1 MKNCRIYLF
10 LLVFGPYTI
19 ISCQKEVDGTIDG
32 SIIPTPD
39 NQKPRVGT
47 TWVYQYYWNY
57 GPGNPTNRKNMTHR
71 AQSEETLGGE
81 KWLKIIDV
89 EADTTVYFLNTKD
102 DGLYQYTNSNP
113 YLLCKNPATVN
124 DTYTTFNESEVEVF
138 TVKGVN
144 DTIPTGIGDI
154 PLSKYEGVRSGYKM
168 DILWY
173 NKNAWI
179 VWQYQYKLVPNSPA
193 PIYFLYSKMFIESIV
208 Y

>member
-1 MKNCRIYLF
+1 
-10 LLVFGPYTI
+10 
-19 ISCQKEVDGTIDG
+19 
-32 SIIPTPD
+32 
-39 NQKPRVGT
+39 
-47 TWVYQYYWNY
+47 
-57 GPGNPTNRKNMTHR
+57 MTHR
-71 AQSEETLGGE
+71 AQSEEIFGGE

-124 DTYTTFNESEVEVF
+124 DTYTTFNKSEVEVF